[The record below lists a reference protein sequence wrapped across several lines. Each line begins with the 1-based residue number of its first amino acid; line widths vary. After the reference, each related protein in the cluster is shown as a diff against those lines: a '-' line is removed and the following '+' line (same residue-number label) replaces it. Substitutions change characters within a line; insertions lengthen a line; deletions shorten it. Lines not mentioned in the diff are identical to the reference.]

1 MQGGWHC
8 GEIHKVGVLAEPT
21 LRLYE
26 PFDEEDGAEL
36 NAGQIGVLYK
46 KVTTSD
52 DENPY
57 EEDIFYLNSNNFSD
71 SATAAKH
78 SWMLLVEEG
87 LTSANAMEARD
98 PTTQQRGR
106 PQSKR
111 KQPVAGPM
119 GPRPKGTRSD
129 N

>member
-1 MQGGWHC
+1 MVRFTKSVSLLSPLYDYMNLLTKKMVQSSMLGKLVFSIRRSRRLMTR
-8 GEIHKVGVLAEPT
+8 IHT
-21 LRLYE
+21 RRTY
-26 PFDEEDGAEL
+26 FIND
-36 NAGQIGVLYK
+36 
-46 KVTTSD
+46 
-52 DENPY
+52 
-57 EEDIFYLNSNNFSD
+57 FSD